1 MPTEIEKITKGTKD
15 IFKRRSEIGNSKTV
29 SRYCDERQ
37 TGKERMGNIPILLPA
52 LIQIRKHRHD
62 KFEMPCNVSYM
73 RRAVSEKFPRL
84 YWEVVEFA
92 VSAPA
97 QFMGNTLT

>member
-1 MPTEIEKITKGTKD
+1 MKKSPKVPRTYSRDAAKFVTRKLFKSFATKD
-15 IFKRRSEIGNSKTV
+15 KLARREWVTYQYYYRLSFKFVN
-29 SRYCDERQ
+29 
-37 TGKERMGNIPILLPA
+37 
-52 LIQIRKHRHD
+52 RHD
-62 KFEMPCNVSYM
+62 KFQMPCNVSYM